1 MPRPKSRP
9 THSASS
15 PIREAHIDREQVS
28 AALARCLDE
37 LLPKARLEVSYTI
50 RREPEAPSGAGYEHP
65 EVSVD
70 FSGADQEL
78 LLQHNAE
85 LLQALEYIALRW
97 IRLDPQLFDRVRFD
111 AGGYRGMRIEELR
124 LSAHVAAERVR
135 ETKAPFRFNP
145 MSARERRIVH
155 LALQEEAGVR
165 TASEGDGE
173 ERQVVV
179 YPAAAR

>member
-1 MPRPKSRP
+1 MPQPKPQPSNP
-9 THSASS
+9 SLK
-15 PIREAHIDREQVS
+15 REVHIDREQVS

-37 LLPKARLEVSYTI
+37 LLPKMRLALSYEI
-50 RREPEAPSGAGYEHP
+50 RQEPKAAEPGYEHP

-85 LLQALEYIALRW
+85 LLKALEYIALRW

-124 LSAHVAAERVR
+124 LSARVAAERVR

-155 LALQEEAGVR
+155 LVLQEEAGVR

>member
-1 MPRPKSRP
+1 MPQPKSQSS
-9 THSASS
+9 TSASS
-15 PIREAHIDREQVS
+15 LARDAHIDRERVS

-37 LLPKARLEVSYTI
+37 LLPKTHFTLTYTI
-50 RREPEAPSGAGYEHP
+50 RQEPEATAPGYEHP

-78 LLQHNAE
+78 LLQQNAE
-85 LLQALEYIALRW
+85 LLKALEYIALRW
-97 IRLDPQLFDRVRFD
+97 IKLDPQLFDRVRFD
-111 AGGYRGMRIEELR
+111 SGGYRALRIEELR
-124 LSAHVAAERVR
+124 LSAHVAADRVR

-155 LALQEEAGVR
+155 LALQEETGVR

-179 YPAAAR
+179 YPAAPR

>member
-1 MPRPKSRP
+1 MPQP
-9 THSASS
+9 TQQPSASTRA
-15 PIREAHIDREQVS
+15 REEHVDRAQVA
-28 AALARCLDE
+28 AALAGCLDE
-37 LLPKARLEVSYTI
+37 LLPKAHLDLSYQI
-50 RREPEAPSGAGYEHP
+50 RQEPEASSPGYEHP
-65 EVSVD
+65 EVSVV
-70 FSGADQEL
+70 FAGRDQDL

-85 LLQALEYIALRW
+85 LLKALEYIALRW

-111 AGGYRGMRIEELR
+111 SGDYRALRIEELR
-124 LSAHVAAERVR
+124 LSASVAAERVR

-155 LALQEEAGVR
+155 LALQEQSGVR
-165 TASEGDGE
+165 TASEGEGE

>member
-1 MPRPKSRP
+1 MPQPKSQS
-9 THSASS
+9 SAAPSA
-15 PIREAHIDREQVS
+15 REARIDREQVT
-28 AALARCLDE
+28 AALGRCLDA
-37 LLPKARLEVSYTI
+37 LLPVARFNLSYKI
-50 RREPEAPSGAGYEHP
+50 RQEPAAAAPGYEHP
-65 EVSVD
+65 EISVE
-70 FSGADQEL
+70 FSGADQDL

-111 AGGYRGMRIEELR
+111 AGGYRAMRIEELR

-135 ETKAPFRFNP
+135 ESKQPFRFNP

-155 LALQEEAGVR
+155 LALQEEPGVR
-165 TASEGDGE
+165 TSSEGDGE

-179 YPAAAR
+179 HPAAAV

>member
-1 MPRPKSRP
+1 MPQPKP
-9 THSASS
+9 QTTASQHG
-15 PIREAHIDREQVS
+15 REVRFDREQTS

-37 LLPKARLEVSYTI
+37 LLPRTHLDLSYVI
-50 RREPEAPSGAGYEHP
+50 RQESASSSATGYEHP
-65 EVSVD
+65 EVSVE
-70 FSGADQEL
+70 FSGADQGL
-78 LLQHNAE
+78 LLEQNAE
-85 LLQALEYIALRW
+85 LLKSLEYIALRW

-111 AGGYRGMRIEELR
+111 CGGYRSLRIEELR

-135 ETKAPFRFNP
+135 ETKSAFRFNP

-165 TASEGDGE
+165 TSSEGDGE

>member
-1 MPRPKSRP
+1 MPQPKPQS
-9 THSASS
+9 TASS
-15 PIREAHIDREQVS
+15 APRTREGHLDREKVS
-28 AALARCLDE
+28 AALGRCLDE
-37 LLPKARLEVSYTI
+37 LLPTARFDLTYKI
-50 RREPEAPSGAGYEHP
+50 HQEPEAAGAAGYEHP
-65 EVSVD
+65 EVSVE

-111 AGGYRGMRIEELR
+111 AGGYRAMRIEELR

-165 TASEGDGE
+165 TSSEGDGE

-179 YPAAAR
+179 HPAIAV

>member
-1 MPRPKSRP
+1 MPQPKSQP
-9 THSASS
+9 FAS
-15 PIREAHIDREQVS
+15 PLVREGRLDREQVA

-37 LLPKARLEVSYTI
+37 LLAVARFALSYKI
-50 RREPEAPSGAGYEHP
+50 RQEPEAVGAPGYEHP

-78 LLQHNAE
+78 LLEHNAE
-85 LLQALEYIALRW
+85 LLKALEYIALRW

-111 AGGYRGMRIEELR
+111 SGGYRALRIEELR
-124 LSAHVAAERVR
+124 LSAHVAADRVR

>member
-1 MPRPKSRP
+1 MPQPRQQP
-9 THSASS
+9 SAA
-15 PIREAHIDREQVS
+15 PIAREMRLDREQTS
-28 AALARCLDE
+28 AALAQCLDE
-37 LLPKARLEVSYTI
+37 LLPKTRLDLSYQI
-50 RREPEAPSGAGYEHP
+50 RQEPEVAAPGYEHP

-85 LLQALEYIALRW
+85 LLKALEYIALRW

-111 AGGYRGMRIEELR
+111 SGSYRALRIEELR

-135 ETKAPFRFNP
+135 ETKAPFRFNA

-155 LALQEEAGVR
+155 LVLQEEAGVR

-179 YPAAAR
+179 YPAASH

>member
-1 MPRPKSRP
+1 MPQPKSQP
-9 THSASS
+9 SAS
-15 PIREAHIDREQVS
+15 PPARLDREQVS
-28 AALARCLDE
+28 SALARCLDE
-37 LLPKARLEVSYTI
+37 LLPKARFTLTYKI
-50 RREPEAPSGAGYEHP
+50 RQEPEAANAAGYEHP
-65 EVSVD
+65 EISVD

-78 LLQHNAE
+78 LLEHNAE
-85 LLQALEYIALRW
+85 LLKALEYIALRW
-97 IRLDPQLFDRVRFD
+97 IRLDPQMFDRVRFD
-111 AGGYRGMRIEELR
+111 SGGYRSLRIEELR
-124 LSAHVAAERVR
+124 LSAHVAAVRVR

-155 LALQEEAGVR
+155 LALQEEVGVR

>member
-1 MPRPKSRP
+1 
-9 THSASS
+9 
-15 PIREAHIDREQVS
+15 
-28 AALARCLDE
+28 
-37 LLPKARLEVSYTI
+37 
-50 RREPEAPSGAGYEHP
+50 
-65 EVSVD
+65 
-70 FSGADQEL
+70 
-78 LLQHNAE
+78 
-85 LLQALEYIALRW
+85 LRW

>member
-1 MPRPKSRP
+1 MPQPKSQP
-9 THSASS
+9 AAS
-15 PIREAHIDREQVS
+15 PLVREGHIDREQVS
-28 AALARCLDE
+28 AALARCLDA
-37 LLPKARLEVSYTI
+37 LLPKARLDVSYKI
-50 RREPEAPSGAGYEHP
+50 RQEPDAASAPGYEHP

-78 LLQHNAE
+78 LLEHNAE
-85 LLQALEYIALRW
+85 LLKSLEYIALRW

-111 AGGYRGMRIEELR
+111 SGGYRGMRIEELR
-124 LSAHVAAERVR
+124 LSAQVAAERVR

>member
-1 MPRPKSRP
+1 MPQPKP
-9 THSASS
+9 QSS
-15 PIREAHIDREQVS
+15 TPSVPRAREGHLDREKVS
-28 AALARCLDE
+28 AALGRCLDE
-37 LLPKARLEVSYTI
+37 LLPQARFDLAYKI
-50 RREPEAPSGAGYEHP
+50 RQEPEATAPGYEHP

-70 FSGADQEL
+70 FTGADQEL

-85 LLQALEYIALRW
+85 MLQALEYIALRW

-111 AGGYRGMRIEELR
+111 AGGYRAMRIEELR

-135 ETKAPFRFNP
+135 ESKQPFRFNP

-165 TASEGDGE
+165 TSSEGDGE

-179 YPAAAR
+179 FPAAAR